1 MEQSLFYH
9 VSENSMMVVRETLQY
24 PMERESPLR
33 QKHRRSLHSSGFG
46 VQNENRRLSTSP
58 QDSSLLYSS
67 HSSNHR
73 RGDSGRDDSPL
84 SSMVVVSLI

>member
-1 MEQSLFYH
+1 
-9 VSENSMMVVRETLQY
+9 
-24 PMERESPLR
+24 MERELPLR
-33 QKHRRSLHSSGFG
+33 QKRRRSSHSSGVG

-67 HSSNHR
+67 HSSDHR

-84 SSMVVVSLI
+84 SSMGERGSQPSVRETSVEAEQGSQEAHHPT